1 MRTPYLFVLL
11 LTFVSVTSADQS
23 ADEFFETRIRPVLAE
38 HCYTCHTETKMG
50 GLRLDAREHLLKGGT
65 RGPAIVPGDAD
76 ASLLLKAVSH
86 TDAELKMPPSEK
98 LADEQ
103 IAHLREWVAGG
114 ALWPEPKAA
123 AVPAENDDEYVIR
136 PEFRA
141 FWSFQPVRKPS
152 LPEVNNEQWA
162 RTDVDRFILARL
174 EAEGLQPVS
183 AAEKR
188 LLIRR
193 ATFDLIGLSPSP
205 EDVAAFLAD
214 DSPQAFARV
223 VDRLLASPHYGERW
237 GRHWLDLARY
247 GEGMSAAFQDTPF
260 PFAYRY
266 RDWVIKAFNDDMSYD
281 RFVKAQLAGDL
292 IAADNQEDVLPA
304 LGFHAL
310 GKRDDDRVDVTG
322 RVFLGLTL
330 GCAQCHD
337 HKFDPIPTKDYYAF
351 QGIFSSTEKHEY
363 PLVDEEVVKTRK
375 EAQKLVADKKI
386 EIADFLKKVTDQ
398 LIDISMTQ
406 TSDYL
411 VASWRVLR
419 GDEETGPVAE
429 ATGLDQETLDRWVSY
444 LENDSYD
451 HNYLNKWKTLLT
463 EDADLDRV
471 KEASTEMEKLV
482 LAIHKEKREVD
493 DINYVRLG
501 GAEGA
506 RDQKTLLN
514 TNLDFLEPTK
524 WYLWRDLAYQKY
536 RRAAIQYPEGVYHRD
551 AKGIKRFLNPAWGT
565 HLERLQA
572 EMKELEDA
580 VPEQYPFIHTYRDS
594 DEPKDIEVRI
604 RGDKKNL
611 GPIAPRRWLSIL
623 SKGEPARFDQGSGR
637 LQLAEAIASG
647 QNPLTARVMVNRI
660 WQHHFGRGIVESPSN
675 FGRLGER
682 PTHPQLLD
690 YLAARFVE
698 TGWSIKAMHRN
709 IMLSATYQLGSEIAE
724 NNYAKDAANQYLWR
738 FDPRERLDA
747 ESLRDSMLAVAGN
760 LDLSI
765 GGPGEPLEDSNHRR
779 AVYGSISRTTPDRM
793 LTLFDFPDPKD
804 TAPVRSV
811 TVGPLQRLFFLNN
824 SFAIQQAETLVKRL
838 ETEAGA
844 DEKARINRAYELLYA
859 RTPTKKEIKTAR
871 RFLNESDS
879 DWKQYAQ
886 MLLASTEFTT
896 VR

>member
-1 MRTPYLFVLL
+1 MRTPLLFVLL
-11 LTFVSVTSADQS
+11 LTLVPVTAASQP
-23 ADEFFETRIRPVLAE
+23 ADEFFEARIRPLLAE

-50 GLRLDAREHLLKGGT
+50 GLRLDAREHLLNGGG
-65 RGPAIVPGDAD
+65 RGPAIVPGDTD

-86 TDAELKMPPSEK
+86 TDDSLKMPPTQK
-98 LADEQ
+98 LGDEQ
-103 IAHLREWVAGG
+103 ITHLRKWIADG
-114 ALWPEPKAA
+114 APWPENKSAA
-123 AVPAENDDEYVIR
+123 APAEDGEEYVIR

-152 LPEVNNEQWA
+152 LPEVADEQWTQ
-162 RTDVDRFILARL
+162 TDVDRFILARL
-174 EAEGLQPVS
+174 EAEDLQPVS

-193 ATFDLIGLSPSP
+193 ATFDLIGLPP
-205 EDVAAFLAD
+205 APKEVNDFLAD
-214 DSPQAFARV
+214 DSPQAFAQV

-237 GRHWLDLARY
+237 GRYWLDLARY
-247 GEGMSAAFQDTPF
+247 GEGMSAAFEDTPF

-266 RDWVIKAFNDDMSYD
+266 RDWVIKAFNDDMPYD
-281 RFVKAQLAGDL
+281 RFVKLQLAGDL
-292 IAADNQEDVLPA
+292 IEADNPEVLPA

-363 PLVDEEVVKTRK
+363 PLVDEEIVKARK
-375 EAQKLVADKKI
+375 QAQKLVADKKI

-406 TSDYL
+406 TADYL

-419 GDEETGPVAE
+419 ANEEAAAVTE
-429 ATGLDQETLDRWVSY
+429 ETGLDQETLERWIAY
-444 LENDSYD
+444 LEKDTYD
-451 HNYLNKWKTLLT
+451 HNYLAEWKKLLA
-463 EDADLDRV
+463 EDADIERV
-471 KEASTEMEKLV
+471 KQASSETEDLV
-482 LAIHKEKREVD
+482 LAIHKEKREID

-501 GAEGA
+501 GAEGT
-506 RDQKTLLN
+506 RNQKTLLN

-536 RRAAIQYPEGVYHRD
+536 KRAALQYPEGIYHRD
-551 AKGIKRFLNPAWGT
+551 AKGIKRFLNPAWRA
-565 HLERLQA
+565 HLERLESEREQ
-572 EMKELEDA
+572 LQDA
-580 VPEQYPFIHTYRDS
+580 VPEQYPFIHTYRDA
-594 DEPKDIEVRI
+594 DEPKDIQVHI

-611 GPIAPRRWLSIL
+611 GPLAPRRWLSIL
-623 SKGEPARFDQGSGR
+623 SEGEPTRFDQGSGR
-637 LQLAEAIASG
+637 LQLAEAIANEN
-647 QNPLTARVMVNRI
+647 NPLTARVMVNRI
-660 WQHHFGRGIVESPSN
+660 WQHHFGRAIVASPSN

-682 PTHPQLLD
+682 PTHPKLLD
-690 YLAARFVE
+690 YLASRFME
-698 TGWSIKAMHRN
+698 SGWSIKTMHRE
-709 IMLSATYQLGSEIAE
+709 IMLSATYQLDSEITE
-724 NNYAKDAANQYLWR
+724 NNYQTDAANQYFWR

-765 GGPGEPLEDSNHRR
+765 GGPGEPLDDDNYRR
-779 AVYGSISRTTPDRM
+779 AVYGSISRTSPDRM

-811 TVGPLQRLFFLNN
+811 TNGPLQRLFFLNN

-838 ETEAGA
+838 ETEAGD

-859 RTPTKKEIKTAR
+859 RNPTKQEIKTAR
-871 RFLNESDS
+871 RFLNGRDS